1 MENKVIVVL
10 VDGMRPDGIQ
20 QCGESFL
27 EELAAESTAS
37 FSARTVYPSMTLPCH
52 TSLFFSVEPERHG
65 VLTNDWRPMARPIDS
80 IGDATARYY
89 KKAAMF
95 YNWEQLRDLNRPG
108 SLHYSHFESG
118 DLPHEEAM
126 EREQVM
132 TGLAIDYIQREN
144 PDFVFLY
151 LGHTDHAGHEYG
163 WMTQPYLEA
172 IANASQCIRR
182 VKEALCP
189 EYHLIVTADH
199 GGHDRDHGS
208 RMAEDMTIPMIFHGP
223 SFAAGEQPKELS
235 IKDIAPTVASLL
247 GMRRPPQWEGKSLL

>member
-1 MENKVIVVL
+1 MENKAILVL

-20 QCGESFL
+20 QCGDPFL
-27 EELAAESTAS
+27 EELAAEGTAS

-65 VLTNDWRPMARPIDS
+65 ILTNDWRPMVRPIDS
-80 IGDATARYY
+80 LGDVTARYY

-108 SLHYSHFESG
+108 SLHFSHFESG
-118 DLPHEEAM
+118 DRPHEDAM
-126 EREQVM
+126 EREQAM
-132 TGLAIDYIQREN
+132 TGLAIDYIQKES

-163 WMTQPYLEA
+163 WMTGPYLES

-182 VKEALCP
+182 VKESLPP

-208 RMAEDMTIPMIFHGP
+208 RMVEDMTIPMIFYGP
-223 SFAAGEQPKELS
+223 SFPAGEQLRELS

-247 GMRRPPQWEGKSLL
+247 GMRCPPQWEGKSIV